1 MYDGVSNS
9 YLVIRFCEQNNNTTK
24 KWVALYDN
32 EEDYFY
38 WCLRL
43 QEGKWEKIL
52 LVICHTMVAIIA
64 LPSGV
69 YK

>member
-38 WCLRL
+38 IDVC
-43 QEGKWEKIL
+43 
-52 LVICHTMVAIIA
+52 A
-64 LPSGV
+64 
-69 YK
+69 YKRESETKYCW